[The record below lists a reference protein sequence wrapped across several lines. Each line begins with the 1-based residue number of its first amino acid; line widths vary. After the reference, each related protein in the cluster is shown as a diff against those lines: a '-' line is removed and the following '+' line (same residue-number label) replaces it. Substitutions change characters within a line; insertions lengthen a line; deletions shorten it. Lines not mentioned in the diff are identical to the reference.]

1 MHPGFCSVKVKEED
15 NLDELGVGKMLLK
28 CM

>member
-1 MHPGFCSVKVKEED
+1 MHPGFCSVKLKEGD
-15 NLDELGVGKMLLK
+15 NLDELGVGKMIFK